1 MTFDIALTGL
11 NAASADL
18 EVVSNNIANNATTGF
33 KRSRAEFADVY
44 ATSALGVASNAI
56 GEGVRVANIRQ
67 EFTQGDV
74 TFTDNNLDLS
84 ISGEG
89 FFRMDDNGSTVYSRA
104 GTFGLDR
111 EGNIINAYG
120 QTLTGYTA
128 DSTGAITPVINNLRI
143 DPSDLSPQAT
153 TSVELSMNLD
163 NTATVPGAFDVN
175 DSSTYNFTT
184 STTIYD
190 SLGTAHVASMYFHKD
205 AANDWTSYLYVGG
218 NEVSQPGGDNITFNP
233 DGSLDLVNGGTG
245 TTITTTAFTPAVGV
259 TPMTVTF
266 DVGAISQF
274 NNPFGVNQIVQDGYS
289 SGRLNDV
296 DIDATGVIYGRYSN
310 GQSKALGQI
319 VLTNFPNPQ
328 GLRQVGNTSWAETY
342 GSGVAATGVPGS
354 ASLGMV
360 QSGSLEESNVDITAE
375 LVAMI
380 SAQRSFQANAQVIS
394 TADTLTQTVINMR
407 R

>member
-11 NAASADL
+11 NAATADL
-18 EVVSNNIANNATTGF
+18 EVISNNIANNATTGF

-44 ATSALGVASNAI
+44 AASALGVASNAI
-56 GEGVRVANIRQ
+56 GEGVRVANISQ

-74 TFTDNNLDLS
+74 TFTENNLDLS

-89 FFRMDDNGSTVYSRA
+89 FFRMNDNGSTVYSRA

-111 EGNIINAYG
+111 EGFIINASG
-120 QTLTGYTA
+120 HRLTGYTA
-128 DSTGAITPVINNLRI
+128 DNTGNILPLISDLKI
-143 DPSDLSPQAT
+143 DPSDLTPRAT
-153 TSVELSMNLD
+153 SSIEMSMNL
-163 NTATVPGAFDVN
+163 NATATVLPPFNVA
-175 DSSTYNFTT
+175 DSTTYNFST

-190 SLGTAHVASMYFHKD
+190 SLGTAHVATMYYHKD
-205 AANDWTSYLYVGG
+205 APNSWTTYTYVGG
-218 NEVSQPGGDNITFNP
+218 TEVSQPGGDTLTFNP
-233 DGSLDLVNGGTG
+233 DGSLNQINGGAG
-245 TTITTTAFTPAVGV
+245 STITTTAFTPAAGV
-259 TPMTVTF
+259 SPMTLTLDLAQV
-266 DVGAISQF
+266 SQF
-274 NNPFGVNQIVQDGYS
+274 NNPFGVNQIVQDGFTT
-289 SGRLNDV
+289 GRLNDL
-296 DIDATGVIYGRYSN
+296 DIDSSGVIFGRYTN

-342 GSGVAATGVPGS
+342 GSGVAATGAPGS
-354 ASLGMV
+354 ASLGLI

-394 TADTLTQTVINMR
+394 TGDTLTQTVINIR

>member
-18 EVVSNNIANNATTGF
+18 EVISNNIANSATNGF

-44 ATSALGVASNAI
+44 ASSALGVASNAI
-56 GEGVRVANIRQ
+56 GSGVRVANISQ

-84 ISGEG
+84 ISGQG
-89 FFRMDDNGSTVYSRA
+89 FFQMNDNGSVVYSRA

-111 EGNIINAYG
+111 EGFVING
-120 QTLTGYTA
+120 SGHKLTGYSA
-128 DSTGAITPVINNLRI
+128 DNAGVISPVISDIQI
-143 DPSDLSPQAT
+143 DPADLSPQAT
-153 TSVELSMNLD
+153 SSIELSMNLD
-163 NTATVPGAFDVN
+163 NTATVPLAFNVA
-175 DSSTYNFTT
+175 DSNTYNFST

-190 SLGTAHVASMYFHKD
+190 SLGTSHVSTMYYHKD
-205 AANDWTSYLYVGG
+205 APNTWTSYMYVGG
-218 NEVSQPGGDNITFNP
+218 NEVSQPGGDTLTFNT
-233 DGSLDLVNGGTG
+233 DGSLNQVNGGAG
-245 TTITTTAFTPAVGV
+245 TTITTTAFNPSVGV
-259 TPMTVTF
+259 SPMTVTL
-266 DVGAISQF
+266 DVGATSQF
-274 NNPFGVNQIVQDGYS
+274 NNPFGVNQIVQNGYTT
-289 SGRLNDV
+289 GRLNDV
-296 DIDATGVIYGRYSN
+296 DIDSSGIIFGRYSN

-319 VLTNFPNPQ
+319 TLTNFPNAQ
-328 GLRQVGNTSWAETY
+328 GLRQVGNTSWAETFS
-342 GSGVAATGVPGS
+342 SGVAATGSPGS
-354 ASLGMV
+354 ASLGLV

-394 TADTLTQTVINMR
+394 TGDTLTQTVINIR

>member
-1 MTFDIALTGL
+1 MEEQQAELRKLLEAREAEVEGL
-11 NAASADL
+11 RAR
-18 EVVSNNIANNATTGF
+18 VS
-33 KRSRAEFADVY
+33 
-44 ATSALGVASNAI
+44 
-56 GEGVRVANIRQ
+56 
-67 EFTQGDV
+67 
-74 TFTDNNLDLS
+74 
-84 ISGEG
+84 
-89 FFRMDDNGSTVYSRA
+89 
-104 GTFGLDR
+104 
-111 EGNIINAYG
+111 
-120 QTLTGYTA
+120 
-128 DSTGAITPVINNLRI
+128 
-143 DPSDLSPQAT
+143 
-153 TSVELSMNLD
+153 
-163 NTATVPGAFDVN
+163 
-175 DSSTYNFTT
+175 
-184 STTIYD
+184 
-190 SLGTAHVASMYFHKD
+190 
-205 AANDWTSYLYVGG
+205 GG
-218 NEVSQPGGDNITFNP
+218 NEVSQPGGDDITFNP
-233 DGSLDLVNGGTG
+233 DGSLNQVNGGAG
-245 TTITTTAFTPAVGV
+245 TTITTTNFSPAIGV
-259 TPMTVTF
+259 TPMTLTF

-296 DIDATGVIYGRYSN
+296 DIDASGVIFGRYSN

-328 GLRQVGNTSWAETY
+328 GLRQVGNTSWAETF